1 MDTPDHEDIE
11 NVVAEETPKAGR
23 REWIGLAVLA
33 LPCLLYSM
41 DLTVLELA
49 VPKLSADLK
58 PTSSQLLWIMD
69 IYGFLLA
76 GFLITMGTLGDRI
89 GRRRLLLIGAAA
101 FGVASVAAAFSS
113 SAEMLIATRALLGVA
128 GATLAPSTLSLIR
141 NMFLDPDQRAF
152 AIGVWATSFAAGAA
166 IGPLAGGVL
175 LEFFWWGSV
184 FLLAVPM
191 MALLLVLGP
200 LLLPEFRD
208 PGAGRLDLTSAALSL
223 AAVLA
228 VIYGLKQV
236 AQDGVGWLPALS
248 IAAGVVVGAVFVR
261 RQQDLAD
268 PLIDLRLFRI
278 PAFGASLAAFLLSI
292 FVIAGIFFFIAQYL
306 QLVLGLSP
314 LVAGLWTLPSAGGLV
329 AGSMLAP
336 LVARRVR
343 PAFVMAGGL
352 ALSAVGFGMLTQVDA
367 ASGFGVLVAGSVVL
381 ALGAAPVGTLA
392 TDVLVGSAPPER
404 AGAASGISETSAEF
418 GGALGIAILGSI
430 GTAVYRSEVAN
441 AIPND
446 LPSGAAEAARDTL
459 GGAVAAADELPDRLG
474 AGLLVAARE
483 AFTHGLQLTAITSAA
498 LTLGMA
504 ILAVALLRHART
516 GSEREGQPSPEPK
529 VTIPGSSPIG
539 AGLDPATPAPE
550 SRAPGIEE
558 P

>member
-184 FLLAVPM
+184 FLLAVPV

-392 TDVLVGSAPPER
+392 TDVIVGSAPPER